1 MDSAFSVTTTAHMA
15 FFRALHRH
23 FAVAPQRAF
32 LRRKLKCVVASYSN
46 CSRTP
51 CSFASAPS
59 PSSLR
64 SYGGLLLRTRCSLRC
79 ISSSAA
85 SFAGG
90 GSGGGGIGDGGG
102 GGGSGGESGDGNIK
116 LVGDTA
122 QELSSLSPDVIILD
136 VSGMV
141 CGGCAATVKRILE
154 SRPQVSSVSVNLT
167 TETAIVWPVSEA
179 KNAPNWQKQLGEA
192 LAEHLTSCGYNSSL
206 RDSARDSFLQIFE
219 RKMEERH
226 RQLRQCGRELAVSWA
241 LCAVCLVGHFSH
253 FFAPKAPWIH
263 AFHSIGF
270 HLSLSLFTLLGP
282 GRQLILDGLKSL
294 LKRTPNMNTL
304 VGLGALSS
312 FTVSSLA
319 TLLPKLGWKAF
330 FEEPIM
336 LIAFVLLGRNLEQ
349 RAKIKATSDMT
360 GLLSLLPPKARLLV
374 NNGETEVG
382 LVVEV
387 PSDSISVGDQI
398 IVLPGDRV
406 PADGV
411 VRAGRSTIDESSF
424 TGEPLPV
431 TKVTGSEV
439 AAGSINLNG
448 TLTVEVRRPGGETV
462 MGDIVRLVEEAQSR
476 EAPVQRLADKHFM
489 YIQVAG
495 HFTYGVMAASAA
507 TFTFWSLYGKHILP
521 SALYQGSPVSLALQ
535 LACSVLV
542 VACPCA
548 LGLATPTAVLV
559 GTSLGAKQGLL
570 LRGGNILE
578 KFAMVNTVVFDKT
591 GTLTVGRPV
600 VTNIVTPTCIKKA
613 ISSQTEENVLS
624 DVEVLRLA
632 AGVESNSVHPVGKAI
647 VDAAQAFNCHNAKVT
662 DGTFLEEPGSGAVAT
677 IDNKKVSV
685 GTLEWITRNGV
696 INSIHQEVEKYN
708 NQSFVYVGVDDSL
721 AGLIYFED
729 EIREDA
735 RDVVDT
741 LSKQNIGVYMLSGD
755 KKNVAEHVASLVG
768 IPKEK
773 VLSGVKPD
781 EKKKFINELQKDK
794 NIVAMVGDG
803 INDAAALASS
813 HIGIALGGGVG
824 AASEVSSIVLM
835 RNQLSQ
841 THHQN
846 GVVERKHRHIFE
858 LGLTL
863 LAQANLPMQFWDHA
877 FMTNVYLINRLP
889 SSHPTLHQPP
899 QMNIVQFPPIPHTSA
914 TSLNIPPESP
924 NSQDIT
930 TYMSPSN
937 LSIPTSSILES
948 NNSPIINPHNV
959 HPMITRAKYGII
971 KSHLQPTLLLTYVE
985 PKTTKQA
992 LPNSTWFTAMQ
1003 TEYNALL
1010 HNGTWSLVNLP
1021 QNRTTIGFKWVFR
1034 VKENP
1039 DGIVQK
1045 YKARLVAKGFHQQF
1059 GYDNNET
1066 LVDALE
1072 LSRLTMNTVKQ
1083 NLWWAFIYNIVGIPI
1098 AAGVLF
1104 PINGT
1109 VLTPSIAGAL
1119 MGLSSVGVMTNS
1131 LLLRFKFSS
1140 KQKQIHSKLPK
1151 IKIHGGS
1158 DLAQQNQKT
1167 NHPY

>member
-1 MDSAFSVTTTAHMA
+1 MDSAFSLTTTAHMA
-15 FFRALHRH
+15 LFKALHRH
-23 FAVAPQRAF
+23 FTGAPQRAF
-32 LRRKLKCVVASYSN
+32 LHRNLKCVTASSN
-46 CSRTP
+46 NCCRIP

-59 PSSLR
+59 LPSLGTFR
-64 SYGGLLLRTRCSLRC
+64 GLVLRTPCRLRC
-79 ISSSAA
+79 VSSSAA
-85 SFAGG
+85 SFASSAGG
-90 GSGGGGIGDGGG
+90 GNGGPGAGNDGG
-102 GGGSGGESGDGNIK
+102 GGGSGGESGDANHK
-116 LVGDTA
+116 LVGNA
-122 QELSSLSPDVIILD
+122 GQELSALSPDVIILD

-154 SRPQVSSVSVNLT
+154 GRPQVSSASVNLT

-226 RQLRQCGRELAVSWA
+226 RQLRESGRELAVSWA
-241 LCAVCLVGHFSH
+241 LCGVCLVGHLSH
-253 FFAPKAPWIH
+253 FFAARAPWIH

-304 VGLGALSS
+304 VGLGAISS
-312 FTVSSLA
+312 FTVSSFA
-319 TLLPKLGWKAF
+319 ALLPKLGWKAF

-360 GLLSLLPPKARLLV
+360 GLLSLLPSKARLLV
-374 NNGETEVG
+374 DNGDTEVG
-382 LVVEV
+382 SVIEV
-387 PSDSISVGDQI
+387 PSDSLSVGDQI
-398 IVLPGDRV
+398 IVLPGDRI

-411 VRAGRSTIDESSF
+411 VRAGRSTVDESSF

-431 TKVTGSEV
+431 TKVPGSEV

-448 TLTVEVRRPGGETV
+448 TLTMEVRRPGGETA

-476 EAPVQRLADKHFM
+476 EAPVQRLADK
-489 YIQVAG
+489 VAG
-495 HFTYGVMAASAA
+495 HFTYGVMAVSAA
-507 TFTFWSLYGKHILP
+507 TFTFWSLYGTHILP
-521 SALYQGSPVSLALQ
+521 AALYQGSAVSLALQ

-559 GTSLGAKQGLL
+559 GTSLGAKKGLL

-591 GTLTVGRPV
+591 GTLTVGRPI
-600 VTNIVTPTCIKKA
+600 VTNIVTPTCIENA
-613 ISSQTEENVLS
+613 ISSQTEENALS

-647 VDAAQAFNCHNAKVT
+647 VDAAQAANCHNAKVT

-677 IDNKKVSV
+677 IDNKMVSV
-685 GTLEWITRNGV
+685 GTLEWITRHGV
-696 INSIHQEVEKYN
+696 INNKHQVAKCD
-708 NQSFVYVGVDDSL
+708 NQSFVYVGVDDTL

-735 RDVVDT
+735 REVVET

-755 KKNVAEHVASLVG
+755 KKNMAEHVASLVG

-781 EKKKFINELQKDK
+781 EKKKFINELQKDN

-803 INDAAALASS
+803 INDTAALASS

-841 THHQN
+841 
-846 GVVERKHRHIFE
+846 
-858 LGLTL
+858 L
-863 LAQANLPMQFWDHA
+863 L
-877 FMTNVYLINRLP
+877 
-889 SSHPTLHQPP
+889 
-899 QMNIVQFPPIPHTSA
+899 
-914 TSLNIPPESP
+914 
-924 NSQDIT
+924 
-930 TYMSPSN
+930 
-937 LSIPTSSILES
+937 
-948 NNSPIINPHNV
+948 
-959 HPMITRAKYGII
+959 
-971 KSHLQPTLLLTYVE
+971 
-985 PKTTKQA
+985 
-992 LPNSTWFTAMQ
+992 
-1003 TEYNALL
+1003 
-1010 HNGTWSLVNLP
+1010 
-1021 QNRTTIGFKWVFR
+1021 
-1034 VKENP
+1034 
-1039 DGIVQK
+1039 
-1045 YKARLVAKGFHQQF
+1045 
-1059 GYDNNET
+1059 
-1066 LVDALE
+1066 DALE

-1104 PINGT
+1104 PTTGT
-1109 VLTPSIAGAL
+1109 MLTPSIAGAL
-1119 MGLSSVGVMTNS
+1119 MGLSSIGVMTNS

-1140 KQKQIHSKLPK
+1140 KQKQIHDTLPK
-1151 IKIHGGS
+1151 TKVHVDS
-1158 DLAQQNQKT
+1158 DLAQQNQKI
-1167 NHPY
+1167 